1 MSRFA
6 AAKHASALARPGTSK
21 ATSRT
26 FSEGLSME
34 PDASRRELF
43 IYSRTRHL
51 AAGQNATIT
60 KTHRSNSTTDLGCDH
75 TAIRSVEILS
85 HETVTG
91 RLLTRQ
97 GLLALARPWQRKFGC
112 LRRWAEVL
120 GSHSQ
125 VEKELPVLTRA
136 RQTRRRQGRE
146 I

>member
-6 AAKHASALARPGTSK
+6 AAKHASALARPRTSK

-51 AAGQNATIT
+51 APGQNATIT

-85 HETVTG
+85 HETVTD

-97 GLLALARPWQRKFGC
+97 GLLALARPLAAQIRMLATC
-112 LRRWAEVL
+112 EHR
-120 GSHSQ
+120 
-125 VEKELPVLTRA
+125 
-136 RQTRRRQGRE
+136 
-146 I
+146 

>member
-1 MSRFA
+1 MSRLA
-6 AAKHASALARPGTSK
+6 ADNHAKTLDRHGTLK
-21 ATSRT
+21 APSRT
-26 FSEGLSME
+26 FSEGIRME
-34 PDASRRELF
+34 TDASLRELF

-97 GLLALARPWQRKFGC
+97 GLLALA
-112 LRRWAEVL
+112 
-120 GSHSQ
+120 
-125 VEKELPVLTRA
+125 
-136 RQTRRRQGRE
+136 
-146 I
+146 